1 MREYLSTLAAVLAVA
16 VAVWA
21 AAALAFCATGQR
33 PVAPHH
39 VSCSEGGAHA

>member
-21 AAALAFCATGQR
+21 AAALAFSATGQR
-33 PVAPHH
+33 PAVPHH
-39 VSCSEGGAHA
+39 VSCAEGRSHA